1 MTPKRKQR
9 LLWVVSIVCG
19 AALVIGLVLFAL
31 GQNINLFFTPTQVA
45 QGEAPAGQSFRIGGM
60 VVDGSVTRPKG
71 LEVVFGLTDHANT
84 VMVHYEGILPDLFR
98 EGQGIVALGQVDESG
113 KFTASQV
120 LAKHDE
126 NSMPPEVAEALKQA
140 GQWPEGK
147 P

>member
-19 AALVIGLVLFAL
+19 AALVIGVVLFAL

-126 NSMPPEVAEALKQA
+126 NYMPPEVAEALKQA